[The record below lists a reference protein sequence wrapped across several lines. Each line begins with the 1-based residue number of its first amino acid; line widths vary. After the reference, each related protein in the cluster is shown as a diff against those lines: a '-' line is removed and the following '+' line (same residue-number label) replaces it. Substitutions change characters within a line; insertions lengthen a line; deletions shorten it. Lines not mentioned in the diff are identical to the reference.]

1 VHPFTTSQNHIYL
14 DPSKLAAAVKPAK
27 VLIDE
32 EIVDLQKEIG
42 LTEMKRQLRMKLS
55 WMQNAFVAL
64 KKKIANV

>member
-1 VHPFTTSQNHIYL
+1 
-14 DPSKLAAAVKPAK
+14 VKPAK